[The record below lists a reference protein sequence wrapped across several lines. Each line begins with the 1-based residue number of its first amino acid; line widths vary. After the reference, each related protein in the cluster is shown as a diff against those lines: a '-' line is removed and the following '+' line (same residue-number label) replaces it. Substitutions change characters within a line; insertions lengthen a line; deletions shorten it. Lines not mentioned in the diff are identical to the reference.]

1 MLSYVQTIRLAPHP
15 GWEQFTFQHF
25 GSRKLHGRY
34 MPANNSYPVLYVKQ
48 LLSHSYRTKC
58 VNKWTLVNLYFSH
71 KTYSYTLISNHLS

>member
-1 MLSYVQTIRLAPHP
+1 
-15 GWEQFTFQHF
+15 
-25 GSRKLHGRY
+25 